1 MTKPIIITVDD
12 DAEVLRTITR
22 ELRNQ
27 YGSSFRITPSNSGKQ
42 TLETL
47 YQIKQRQQQ
56 SVALFLVD
64 QRMPQMTGV
73 EFLEQARKMFPKAKR
88 ALITAYADSKA
99 AIDAINKAQVD
110 YYLLKPWLPAHVHLY
125 PVLDDLLE
133 IWQDQTIST
142 FFDGVQVLGYRWSP
156 ETHTVK
162 DFLASH
168 HIPYVW
174 RDVEKDATAKESF
187 GKANLDCPKL
197 PLLLFPDGSKLESP
211 SILNIA
217 EKIGLQT
224 DAQMPFYDLVIIG
237 GGPAGLA
244 SAVYGSSEGLKTV
257 MIEKHAPGGQAG
269 TSSRIENY
277 LGFPVG
283 LTGGDLARRAVAQA
297 YKFGTEILSP
307 QEVTKIRTEGQYRI
321 VTLANGKELNCH
333 AIIIATG
340 VSYIKLKVPGIEK
353 LSSAGVYYGAAI
365 TEALSCKDNDVYI
378 IGGANSA
385 GQAAMYLAQYA
396 SSVTLLIR
404 GESLTAKMSQYL
416 IKQIEATN
424 NIKVRLSTQV
434 IEVSGQKQLESIT
447 LEESTTGKVET
458 VSTQALF
465 VFIGAKPNTNWLND
479 FVLRNQKGFILTGSD
494 FLQAKQKPKSWTV
507 DREPFLFET
516 SVPGIFATGDVRY
529 QSVKRVASAVGE
541 GSVAVR
547 FVHQY
552 LASF

>member
-1 MTKPIIITVDD
+1 MAKPVIITVDD
-12 DAEVLRTITR
+12 DVEVLRTISR

-27 YGSSFRITPSNSGKQ
+27 YGDSFRIIPSNSSKQ

-47 YQIKQRQQQ
+47 HQIKQRQQQ

-73 EFLEQARKMFPKAKR
+73 EFLEQARKMFPDAKR

-110 YYLLKPWLPAHVHLY
+110 YYLLKPWLPAHVNLY
-125 PVLDDLLE
+125 PILDDLLE
-133 IWQDQTIST
+133 VWQDKSLST
-142 FFDGVQVLGYRWSP
+142 FFDGVQVFGYRWSP

-162 DFLASH
+162 DFLAGH
-168 HIPYVW
+168 HIPYIW
-174 RDVEKDATAKESF
+174 RDLEKEST
-187 GKANLDCPKL
+187 AVELINQTDLDYPKL
-197 PLLLFPDGSKLESP
+197 PILLFPDGSQLESP
-211 SILNIA
+211 SILSIA

-257 MIEKHAPGGQAG
+257 LIEKQAPGGQAG

-307 QEVTKIRTEGQYRI
+307 QEVTGIRIEGQYRI
-321 VTLANGKELNCH
+321 VTLANAKELNCH
-333 AIIIATG
+333 ALIIATG
-340 VSYIKLKVPGIEK
+340 VSYSKLKVPGIEK
-353 LSSAGVYYGAAI
+353 LSGAGVYYGAAI
-365 TEALSCKDNDVYI
+365 TEAISCKDNDVHI

-385 GQAAMYLAQYA
+385 GQAAMYLAKYA
-396 SSVTLLIR
+396 SSVTLLVR
-404 GESLTAKMSQYL
+404 GESLNAKMSQYL
-416 IKQIEATN
+416 IEQIEATN

-434 IEVSGQKQLESIT
+434 VKVSGQKQLESIT
-447 LEESTTGKVET
+447 LEESTTGTVET
-458 VSTQALF
+458 VTTQALF
-465 VFIGAKPNTNWLND
+465 VFIGAKPNTNWLHD
-479 FVLRNQKGFILTGSD
+479 FVLRDQKGFILTGSD
-494 FLQAKQKPKSWTV
+494 SLQAKQKPESWTV
-507 DREPFLFET
+507 DRDPFLLET

-541 GSVAVR
+541 GSVAVQ

>member
-1 MTKPIIITVDD
+1 MVKPVIIAIDD
-12 DAEVLRTITR
+12 DAEVLRTISR
-22 ELRNQ
+22 ELRHQ
-27 YGSSFRITPSNSGKQ
+27 YGSSFRIIPSNSSLRI
-42 TLETL
+42 LETL
-47 YQIKQRQQQ
+47 QQIKQRQQ

-73 EFLEQARKMFPKAKR
+73 EFLEQARKTFPEAKR

-110 YYLLKPWLPAHVHLY
+110 YYLLKPWLPAHVNLY

-133 IWQDQTIST
+133 VWQDKSLST
-142 FFDGVQVLGYRWSP
+142 FFDGVQVFGYRWSP

-162 DFLASH
+162 DFLAGH
-168 HIPYVW
+168 HIPYIW
-174 RDVEKDATAKESF
+174 RDIEKEPTAVELINQTD
-187 GKANLDCPKL
+187 LDYPKL
-197 PLLLFPDGSKLESP
+197 PILLFPDGSQLESP
-211 SILNIA
+211 SILSIA

-257 MIEKHAPGGQAG
+257 LIEKQAPGGQAG

-307 QEVTKIRTEGQYRI
+307 QEVTRIRTEGQYRI

-333 AIIIATG
+333 VLIIATG
-340 VSYIKLKVPGIEK
+340 VSYTKLKVPGIEK
-353 LSSAGVYYGAAI
+353 LSGAGVYYGAAI
-365 TEALSCKDNDVYI
+365 TEAISCKDNDVHI

-385 GQAAMYLAQYA
+385 GQAAMYLSKYA
-396 SSVTLLIR
+396 SSVTLLVR
-404 GESLTAKMSQYL
+404 GKSLTAKMSQYL
-416 IKQIEATN
+416 IEQIEATN

-434 IEVSGQKQLESIT
+434 VEVSGQKQLESIT

-458 VSTQALF
+458 VTSQALF
-465 VFIGAKPNTNWLND
+465 VFIGAKPNTNWLHD
-479 FVLRNQKGFILTGSD
+479 FVLRDQKGFILTGSD
-494 FLQAKQKPKSWTV
+494 SLQAKQKPESWTV
-507 DREPFLFET
+507 DRDPFLLET

-541 GSVAVR
+541 GSVAVQ

>member
-1 MTKPIIITVDD
+1 MAKPVIVTVDD
-12 DAEVLRTITR
+12 DVEVLRTISR

-27 YGSSFRITPSNSGKQ
+27 YGDSFRIIPSNSSKQ

-47 YQIKQRQQQ
+47 HQIKQRQQQ

-73 EFLEQARKMFPKAKR
+73 EFLEQARKIFPDAKR

-110 YYLLKPWLPAHVHLY
+110 YYLLKPWLPAHVNLY

-133 IWQDQTIST
+133 VWQDKSLST
-142 FFDGVQVLGYRWSP
+142 FFDGVQVFGYRWSP

-162 DFLASH
+162 DFLAGH
-168 HIPYVW
+168 HIPYIW
-174 RDVEKDATAKESF
+174 RDLEKEPTAVELINQTD
-187 GKANLDCPKL
+187 LDYPKL
-197 PLLLFPDGSKLESP
+197 PILLFPDGSQLESP
-211 SILNIA
+211 SILSIA

-257 MIEKHAPGGQAG
+257 LIEKQAPGGQAG

-307 QEVTKIRTEGQYRI
+307 QEVTGIRIEGQYRI

-333 AIIIATG
+333 ALIIATG

-353 LSSAGVYYGAAI
+353 LSGAGVYYGAAI
-365 TEALSCKDNDVYI
+365 TEAISCKDNDVCI

-385 GQAAMYLAQYA
+385 GQAAMYLSKYA
-396 SSVTLLIR
+396 SSVTLLVR
-404 GESLTAKMSQYL
+404 GKSLTAKMSQYL
-416 IKQIEATN
+416 IEQIEATN

-434 IEVSGQKQLESIT
+434 VEVSGQKQLESIT
-447 LEESTTGKVET
+447 LEESTTGKVKT
-458 VSTQALF
+458 VTTQALF
-465 VFIGAKPNTNWLND
+465 VFIGAKPNTNWLHD
-479 FVLRNQKGFILTGSD
+479 FVLRDQKGFIFTGSD
-494 FLQAKQKPKSWTV
+494 SLQAKQKPESWTV
-507 DREPFLFET
+507 DRDPFLLET

-541 GSVAVR
+541 GSVAVQ